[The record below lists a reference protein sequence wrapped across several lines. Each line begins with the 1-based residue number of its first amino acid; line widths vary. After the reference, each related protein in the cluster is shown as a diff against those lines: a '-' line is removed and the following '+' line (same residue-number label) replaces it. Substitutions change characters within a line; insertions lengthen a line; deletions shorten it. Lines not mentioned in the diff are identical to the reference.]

1 MITESYE
8 KNMLSFIRGCNVQKW
23 PCTILHFRS
32 GMFSKLLYTQ
42 VSDPKNTEKMCNFW
56 REGELLQYLG
66 QDFFSYKLYVCLKT
80 LFSPTS
86 LTCLLPLKPVTSA
99 EDQLCRSLHISPS
112 TNLMVCQQGRP
123 YSRRMCISEGVFLRD
138 AKSSPLPPH
147 SS

>member
-1 MITESYE
+1 M
-8 KNMLSFIRGCNVQKW
+8 
-23 PCTILHFRS
+23 
-32 GMFSKLLYTQ
+32 SK
-42 VSDPKNTEKMCNFW
+42 SDLVPFCISVLVCFPNFYIPKLVIPKTLRKCVIFG
-56 REGELLQYLG
+56 EGELLQYLG